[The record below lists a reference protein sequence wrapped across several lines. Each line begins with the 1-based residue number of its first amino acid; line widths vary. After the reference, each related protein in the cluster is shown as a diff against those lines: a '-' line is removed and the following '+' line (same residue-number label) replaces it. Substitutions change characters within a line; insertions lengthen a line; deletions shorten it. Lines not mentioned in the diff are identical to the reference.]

1 MPFCGVKVF
10 LFLSIL
16 SAKRGSLIIKG
27 REDAFSLGKKTS
39 FSQIQSLLQCQK
51 HRILTPNMAGWGGG
65 WAVSPV
71 TGSVCSSTCWS
82 TAAPLQHL
90 LCSRHWTLDETMQ
103 NPMLSLPVELTVK
116 RHVFATWQLTWG
128 LPPEA
133 H

>member
-16 SAKRGSLIIKG
+16 SAKEGSLIIKG
-27 REDAFSLGKKTS
+27 REDAFSLAKKKS

-65 WAVSPV
+65 WAVNPI
-71 TGSVCSSTCWS
+71 TANAHSSTCWP
-82 TAAPLQHL
+82 TAAPSQHL
-90 LCSRHWTLDETMQ
+90 RCSRHWTLDKTIQ
-103 NPMLSLPVELTVK
+103 KPSGHYPWSLRSSGMFLLLGNDLGVS
-116 RHVFATWQLTWG
+116 
-128 LPPEA
+128 PEV

>member
-71 TGSVCSSTCWS
+71 TANVCSSTCWS
-82 TAAPLQHL
+82 TAAPFQHL
-90 LCSRHWTLDETMQ
+90 LCSRHWTLDETIQ
-103 NPMLSLPVELTVK
+103 NPMKQYKTQCCHCPWSLQSSGMFL
-116 RHVFATWQLTWG
+116 LLG
-128 LPPEA
+128 N
-133 H
+133 